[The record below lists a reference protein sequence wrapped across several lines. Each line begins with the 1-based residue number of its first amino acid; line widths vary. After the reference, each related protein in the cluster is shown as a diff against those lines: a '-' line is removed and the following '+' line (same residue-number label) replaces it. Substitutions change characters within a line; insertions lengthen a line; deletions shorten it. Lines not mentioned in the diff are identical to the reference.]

1 VENFGIKKS
10 YDFIS
15 TSRYIEVNRK
25 GVGRECR
32 RERERKRIS
41 REISSLL

>member
-15 TSRYIEVNRK
+15 TSRYIEVNRE
-25 GVGRECR
+25 RD
-32 RERERKRIS
+32 ERERI
-41 REISSLL
+41 

>member
-15 TSRYIEVNRK
+15 TSRYIEVKRK
-25 GVGRECR
+25 GD
-32 RERERKRIS
+32 ERE
-41 REISSLL
+41 